1 MPETE
6 LRNCAYHVVRYAPN
20 LIRDEWVNVGVVLFE
35 PSSGNVRARLVQEAA
50 EFARIRRLHPE
61 ADENLLRNLGT
72 LFDAPPNGS
81 RHDGVAWLAKLE
93 DTLSNAVQLSPRKGL
108 LAEDFDAELDR
119 IYHEQVEPPQPVRAG
134 ARDLRTRSEIRA
146 RARDYFRLEGILN
159 RMQAG
164 VRVDSFTYPGDPM
177 RLDFAYRRNGTRGFI
192 QSLALGRDPSQAK
205 LLAFTADAIRARA
218 DHTEF
223 TAITEMDPERD
234 NARHRFLAGLL
245 EEKEI
250 SIVPLRALRGWAHD
264 LAPTLRAS

>member
-6 LRNCAYHVVRYAPN
+6 LRDCAYHIVRYAPN

-35 PSSGNVRARLVQEAA
+35 PSTGNVRARLVQEAA

-61 ADENLLRNLGT
+61 ADENLLRNLGAV
-72 LFDAPPNGS
+72 FDAPPNGA
-81 RHDGVAWLAKLE
+81 RPDGAAWLAKLE
-93 DTLSNAVQLSPRKGL
+93 EILSNAVQLSPRRGL
-108 LAEDFDAELDR
+108 RAEDFDAELDR
-119 IYHEQVEPPQPVRAG
+119 IYREQVEPLRPSRAE
-134 ARDLRTRSEIRA
+134 ARELNSRSEIRA

-177 RLDFAYRRNGTRGFI
+177 RLDFSYRRNGTRGYI
-192 QSLALGRDPSQAK
+192 QSVALGRDPSQAK

-223 TAITEMDPERD
+223 TAITEIDPERE

-245 EEKEI
+245 EEKKI